1 MVRCFRSATLSELA
15 SRTAITWPV
24 PIAHCVALLLVRKE
38 AGAVV
43 RCFRSAT
50 LFELASR
57 TAITWPVPIAHC
69 VALLLVSK
77 EAGAIFLFTLSI
89 YFIFLYNIH

>member
-1 MVRCFRSATLSELA
+1 MRLNREHMRLIGSCPVHKEAGAVVRCFRSATLSELA

-38 AGAVV
+38 AGA
-43 RCFRSAT
+43 
-50 LFELASR
+50 
-57 TAITWPVPIAHC
+57 
-69 VALLLVSK
+69 
-77 EAGAIFLFTLSI
+77 IFLFTLSI